1 MGAGLTEERIGVR
14 SAGPES
20 SRSASALQPFAGVE
34 ALAGLTMPALVV
46 PGTDPEHPAELA
58 ERLARAI
65 GAKLAAPDR
74 LGSAV
79 AAFVSAAPG

>member
-1 MGAGLTEERIGVR
+1 
-14 SAGPES
+14 
-20 SRSASALQPFAGVE
+20 VE

-65 GAKLAAPDR
+65 AAKLAAPDR